1 MTLRPDV
8 LALGGDEA
16 LAALESAPAPAT
28 RAWDANRVI
37 IFSGDC
43 RGRGSSRLAAR
54 ARAQAGAFGLRLVHP
69 AAGCAVPVLHERGLA
84 GPGDLVA
91 ALGLPGGQTS
101 GHGSLV
107 WPVDGGSLEEI
118 LQRGTYEADVPDIHR
133 LECRG
138 DLAPAVGGVDVG
150 LYVAG
155 QFGPDGARGA
165 LLEFGGAVVDVMV
178 EGEREG
184 MAAAAALCEPAAVL
198 CAPGTEA
205 EGYNALFEY
214 DFTPL
219 TPQFA
224 GRGKDGA
231 GFEVAP
237 LAEVS
242 HAFVRRVVIGPAASA
257 AELRA
262 AARVLAGKSVHSDV
276 QLWVSPAS
284 RQAHFE
290 ALAKGY
296 LMDLIDAGATVLPF
310 CTLPWAEELTSD
322 DAAVATTGL
331 CAFKVCV
338 EGEVEVY
345 YVSSASAAAAALAGE
360 LCDPTPLWKKLES
373 D

>member
-1 MTLRPDV
+1 M
-8 LALGGDEA
+8 EA
-16 LAALESAPAPAT
+16 LEAAPRPAARTLDPN
-28 RAWDANRVI
+28 RAI

-43 RGRGSSRLAAR
+43 RGRGSSRLVAR
-54 ARAQAGAFGLRLVHP
+54 ARAQAGAFGLCLVHP
-69 AAGCAVPVLHERGLA
+69 SAGCAVPVLHERGLA

-107 WPVDGGSLEEI
+107 WPVVVGSLEGLLE
-118 LQRGTYEADVPDIHR
+118 RGTVEVDVPDVHR
-133 LECRG
+133 VECRG
-138 DLAPAVGGVDVG
+138 ELAPAVGGADVG

-155 QFGPDGARGA
+155 QFGRGGAEGA
-165 LLEFGGAVVDVMV
+165 LLEFGGAVVDGMAT
-178 EGEREG
+178 GDREG
-184 MAAAAALCEPAAVL
+184 MASAAALCGPFAVL
-198 CAPGTEA
+198 CAPETEA
-205 EGYNALFEY
+205 EGFNALFDY

-224 GRGKDGA
+224 KWRGNAD
-231 GFEVAP
+231 FDVAP
-237 LAEVS
+237 LAEAS
-242 HAFVRRVVIGPAASA
+242 DAFVRRVVVGPAASA

-262 AARVLAGKSVHSDV
+262 AARMLAGKAVHSDV
-276 QLWVSPAS
+276 QLWVSPGS

-296 LMDLIDAGATVLPF
+296 LMDLIDAGATVLPS

-331 CAFKVCV
+331 CGFEVCV
-338 EGEVEVY
+338 EAGAEVY

-360 LCDPTPLWKKLES
+360 LCDPTPLWKKLEP

>member
-1 MTLRPDV
+1 
-8 LALGGDEA
+8 LGGDEA
-16 LAALESAPAPAT
+16 LEALESAPRPAAHT
-28 RAWDANRVI
+28 LDPNRAI

-54 ARAQAGAFGLRLVHP
+54 ARAQAGAFGLCLVHP

-84 GPGDLVA
+84 GPGDLVV
-91 ALGLPGGQTS
+91 ALGLPEGQTS
-101 GHGSLV
+101 GRGSLV
-107 WPVDGGSLEEI
+107 WPVGGDSLEGLLE
-118 LQRGTYEADVPDIHR
+118 RGTFEVDVPDIHR
-133 LECRG
+133 IECRG
-138 DLAPAVGGVDVG
+138 ELAPALRGVDVG

-155 QFGPDGARGA
+155 QFGRGGAEGA
-165 LLEFGGAVVDVMV
+165 LLEFGGAVVDGMAN
-178 EGEREG
+178 GEREG
-184 MAAAAALCEPAAVL
+184 MASAAALCGPVAVL
-198 CAPGTEA
+198 CAPETEA
-205 EGYNALFEY
+205 EGYNALFDY

-224 GRGKDGA
+224 RWRGNAD
-231 GFEVAP
+231 FDVAP

-242 HAFVRRVVIGPAASA
+242 GAFVRRVVIGPAASA
-257 AELRA
+257 AELQS
-262 AARVLAGKSVHSDV
+262 AARMLAGKSVHSDV

-296 LMDLIDAGATVLPF
+296 LMDLIDAGATVLPS

-331 CAFKVCV
+331 CGFEVCV
-338 EGEVEVY
+338 EGGVEVY

-360 LCDPTPLWKKLES
+360 LCDPTSLWKRPKP

>member
-1 MTLRPDV
+1 
-8 LALGGDEA
+8 LGGDEA
-16 LAALESAPAPAT
+16 LEALEAAPRPAT
-28 RAWDANRVI
+28 RTLDPNRAI

-54 ARAQAGAFGLRLVHP
+54 ARAQAGAFGLCLVHP

-91 ALGLPGGQTS
+91 VLGLAGGQTS
-101 GHGSLV
+101 GQGSLV
-107 WPVDGGSLEEI
+107 WPVGGDALEGLLE
-118 LQRGTYEADVPDIHR
+118 RGTFEADVPDIHR
-133 LECRG
+133 IECG
-138 DLAPAVGGVDVG
+138 GEPAPAVRGVDVG

-155 QFGPDGARGA
+155 QFGRGGGEGA
-165 LLEFGGAVVDVMV
+165 LLEFGGAVVDGMAT
-178 EGEREG
+178 GEREG
-184 MAAAAALCEPAAVL
+184 MVSAAMLCGPVAVL
-198 CAPGTEA
+198 CAPQTEA
-205 EGYNALFEY
+205 EGYNALFDY

-224 GRGKDGA
+224 RRRGENA

-237 LAEVS
+237 LAEAS
-242 HAFVRRVVIGPAASA
+242 GAFVRRVVIGPAASA

-262 AARVLAGKSVHSDV
+262 AARMLAGKSVHSDV

-296 LMDLIDAGATVLPF
+296 LMDLIDAGATVLPS
-310 CTLPWAEELTSD
+310 CTLPWAEELTSND
-322 DAAVATTGL
+322 GAVASTGL
-331 CAFKVCV
+331 CGFEVCV
-338 EGEVEVY
+338 ESDVEVY
-345 YVSSASAAAAALAGE
+345 YVSSVSAAAAALAGE